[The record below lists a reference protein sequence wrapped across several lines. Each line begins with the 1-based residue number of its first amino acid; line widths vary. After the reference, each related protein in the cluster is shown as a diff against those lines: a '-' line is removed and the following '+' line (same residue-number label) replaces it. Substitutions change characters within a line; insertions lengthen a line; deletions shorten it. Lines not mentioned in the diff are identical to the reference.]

1 MLPIK
6 QLNACIAALAKSLPF
21 KAKLGPDDYGLSNID
36 SSLILN
42 NDLVLPVH
50 LLNDSELI
58 AADFLSTEIEGRLTE
73 RDNNLILAAL
83 YIRPQLATHLR
94 NCGIQYMDTA
104 GNAFIN
110 SNNYHVVIV
119 GQKPLRKTVDS
130 KMIKT
135 KVQSDDE
142 KTGKAFQPSGLKV
155 IFSLLSDP
163 ALANTSLRNIVN
175 QSGVSLGSVSAIQ
188 KDLLAHG
195 YLQKIDNMIELK
207 NREQL
212 ITRWAEA
219 FPYLIRNKMH
229 LGQFT
234 ADNIDWWTS
243 VGDDMGIQLS
253 GEVAASLLSNYLQ
266 PKDGIVY
273 TTKATL
279 KNLMK
284 TARLRQL
291 KEGEQPSFTVDVYEP
306 FWAMESGTLMAPELI
321 VYSDLLSNNNPR
333 NEDAARRL
341 YDEYLA

>member
-1 MLPIK
+1 MSPIK
-6 QLNACIAALAKSLPF
+6 QLHTCIAALAKSLPF
-21 KAKLGPDDYGLSNID
+21 KAKLCPDDRGLSNID
-36 SSLILN
+36 CSLMLN
-42 NDLVLPVH
+42 DDLVLPVYW
-50 LLNDSELI
+50 LNDSELI
-58 AADFLSTEIEGRLTE
+58 DAGKRLIE
-73 RDNNLILAAL
+73 RDNNLILAAP
-83 YIRPQLATHLR
+83 YIRTRLATQLR
-94 NCGIQYMDTA
+94 DCGIQYMDAA

-110 SNNYHVVIV
+110 PNNYHIVIV
-119 GQKPLRKTVDS
+119 GQKPSRKAVDS
-130 KMIKT
+130 KMVKA
-135 KVQSDDE
+135 KAQGDDE

-195 YLQKIDNMIELK
+195 YLQKINNTIELK
-207 NREQL
+207 NRGQL

-219 FPYLIRNKMH
+219 FPYLVRNKMH

-234 ADNIDWWTS
+234 ADNIDWWQS

-273 TTKATL
+273 TTKDML
-279 KNLMK
+279 KTLMK
-284 TARLRQL
+284 VARLRQL

-306 FWAMESGTLMAPELI
+306 FWTMASGKLVAPELI
-321 VYSDLLSNNNPR
+321 VYSDLLSNNDPR

-341 YDEYLA
+341 YDEYLAS